1 MALTYKIKTF
11 ETEAG
16 DSSKTRVGFK
26 VTDDGDNQD
35 FFIDKLVT
43 TGSKS
48 DNAISKEA
56 YDAAQTEVT
65 AWVNGKNNVGKTF
78 NPSSN
83 ALED

>member
-16 DSSKTRVGFK
+16 DSNKTRVGFI
-26 VTDDGDNQD
+26 VTDDTDNQE

-43 TGSKS
+43 TGGKS
-48 DNAISKEA
+48 DDVISKEA

-65 AWVNGKNNVGKTF
+65 AWVNGKNNIGKTF
-78 NPSSN
+78 NPTSSK
-83 ALED
+83 LEE